1 MEAEMLEMG
10 LVRPVEELPGEAPQ
24 GLEEK
29 HWYVVVSLFLIASFS
44 QLHLL

>member
-1 MEAEMLEMG
+1 MLEMG
-10 LVRPVEELPGEAPQ
+10 LVRLAEEVPEEAPQ

-29 HWYVVVSLFLIASFS
+29 YWCVVVLLFLIAYFS